1 MKRLILAKTII
12 ALFAFIFINII
23 LSSMFDAC
31 VFMLVHVLTAVCLWS
46 PAVALLAPLCGPAE
60 LPTPTLDLQQSRGCQ
75 GAHVHCRRPCC
86 GFGREGAGQSRS
98 CLSHFQPCL
107 LDCPVMHTTCKD
119 FRLSLIFHPLLPLCP
134 TFPVATSS
142 RVPHDHDHIM
152 VHLRC
157 CNALQG
163 LLWTVSVIISLLLA

>member
-1 MKRLILAKTII
+1 
-12 ALFAFIFINII
+12 
-23 LSSMFDAC
+23 MFDAC

-60 LPTPTLDLQQSRGCQ
+60 LPTPTLDLQQSRGVPRGSCALQ
-75 GAHVHCRRPCC
+75 KSLLWVWERRSWPKP
-86 GFGREGAGQSRS
+86 Q
-98 CLSHFQPCL
+98 LSLSFSTMSGL

-119 FRLSLIFHPLLPLCP
+119 FRLSLIFHPLLPFCP